1 MSQDLQ
7 GHYAGF
13 VSRFIAYF
21 LDGVV
26 IAVSLGV
33 TVWFVDMAQSVL
45 RLQSIVDLPIL
56 SDSGQFVLT
65 GTAAAIIVIL
75 YRIFFWSLTGQTP
88 GLKFMGLRVVTLDGK
103 HLSFKR
109 AVLRMVGYLIST
121 VPLYLG
127 FAWILIDDRRQG
139 WHDKLARTCVI
150 YDWEARYGGKVLT
163 RALDQR
169 EERLGQQAQAQS
181 TSTSD

>member
-13 VSRFIAYF
+13 VSRLIAYF

-33 TVWFVDMAQSVL
+33 TAWFIDVAL
-45 RLQSIVDLPIL
+45 RILNLQSIVHFPEF
-56 SDSGQFVLT
+56 SDSGQFALT
-65 GTAAAIIVIL
+65 STALSIIVIL
-75 YRIFFWSLTGQTP
+75 YNVFFWSLTGQTP
-88 GLKFMGLRVVTLDGK
+88 GLMFMGLRVVTLDGK
-103 HLSFKR
+103 RLSIKR
-109 AVLRMVGYLIST
+109 AAARIVGYIIAT
-121 VPLYLG
+121 IPLYLG

-139 WHDKLARTCVI
+139 WHDKLARTCVV
-150 YDWEARYGGKVLT
+150 YDWEARYGGEYLT
-163 RALDQR
+163 RALDQG
-169 EERLGQQAQAQS
+169 EENPSQQANAQG